1 MNLDKLNR
9 SVVLL
14 CPTCG
19 NTEMES
25 LNGPHDVSDLFKCNS
40 CELTMTK
47 YELLNSNQ
55 ENINTNLDEM
65 KKLAVKEIKS
75 ELEKM
80 LKKAFK

>member
-19 NTEMES
+19 NSEMES
-25 LNGPHDVSDLFKCNS
+25 LNGPHDVSDLFRCNS
-40 CELTMTK
+40 CELTITK
-47 YELLNSNQ
+47 DDLLSSNQ
-55 ENINTNLDEM
+55 ENINANLNEL
-65 KKLAVKEIKS
+65 KKQAAKEIKS
-75 ELEKM
+75 ELEKI